1 MYLEAGKITPW
12 QTGSLCSRCLTE
24 RTHLV
29 EASCAAS
36 GIQIAVSSPARC
48 SFANINRVATIR
60 LDSVTR
66 FHRGS
71 ATAHHDTEPPRCRY
85 AASGQQTMKPV
96 NRKDYQLQA
105 QATAATAELCRHGC
119 TKSRGGSQELR
130 PVAPHRSWR
139 LPRTRRLLHVQSD
152 MYEIVDFGPSPMHKA
167 LCRPSGTTLDT
178 CMPRDGSRRSFKE
191 HRV

>member
-1 MYLEAGKITPW
+1 
-12 QTGSLCSRCLTE
+12 
-24 RTHLV
+24 V

-66 FHRGS
+66 FHRDQRRPTTIQS
-71 ATAHHDTEPPRCRY
+71 HHDADMPAR
-85 AASGQQTMKPV
+85 GQQTMKPV

-119 TKSRGGSQELR
+119 TKSRGGSQEPR